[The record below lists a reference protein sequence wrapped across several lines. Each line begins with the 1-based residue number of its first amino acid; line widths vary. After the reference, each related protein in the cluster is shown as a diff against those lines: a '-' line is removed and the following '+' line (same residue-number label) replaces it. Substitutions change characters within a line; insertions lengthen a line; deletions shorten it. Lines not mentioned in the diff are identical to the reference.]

1 MTPNH
6 LHHHHHRLISLTKLL
21 ASHVNHSRHHKALHL
36 FRRLLSDPTL
46 SLDPFVYPLAL
57 KSLSF
62 LHLHPLLSLSL
73 SLQSHLTK
81 LGLLSNP
88 FISSSLLK
96 CLPLHFAQQLF
107 DELPHKNV
115 VVHNTMIS
123 ILALDNISAALRL
136 LDFLPVP
143 PTASSF
149 NPILSRLP
157 PAESLRFYHRAMSP
171 SGVRPTLVT
180 LLALLRAVSGGAEVS
195 RLVDEV
201 FGFAVRRSMDLNA
214 QLHSGIIDAYGRC
227 GDLGNACRVFDWG
240 GGERDVVVWS
250 SLLSAYAI
258 NGRVE
263 DAINVFERMAGREGI
278 RPDGVA
284 FLGVF
289 KACSH
294 AGWADAAREYFR
306 RMREDYGVVPSA
318 EHYACLVDVLGR
330 AGRLREAYEVIK
342 GMPMGR
348 ASAKAWGALLGACRK
363 HGEVGLAEVAG
374 RVLFEIEPENS
385 RNYVAL
391 ASVYAGA
398 GRFAEAEGVRREMVE
413 RGMKR
418 TPGSSWVVSQKNL

>member
-1 MTPNH
+1 MTPN
-6 LHHHHHRLISLTKLL
+6 HHHHRLISLTKLL

-36 FRRLLSDPTL
+36 FRRLLSDPNL

-73 SLQSHLTK
+73 QSHLTK
-81 LGLLSNP
+81 LGLLSYP

-96 CLPLHFAQQLF
+96 CLPLHNAQQLF
-107 DELPHKNV
+107 DELPHKN
-115 VVHNTMIS
+115 
-123 ILALDNISAALRL
+123 
-136 LDFLPVP
+136 
-143 PTASSF
+143 
-149 NPILSRLP
+149 
-157 PAESLRFYHRAMSP
+157 SLRFYRRAMSP
-171 SGVRPTLVT
+171 SGVRPTLIT
-180 LLALLRAVSGGAEVS
+180 LLALLRAISGGAEVL

-201 FGFAVRRSMDLNA
+201 LGFAVRRSMDLNA

-227 GDLGNACRVFDWG
+227 GDLGNVRRVFDWG
-240 GGERDVVVWS
+240 DGERDVMVWS

-258 NGRVE
+258 NGCTK
-263 DAINVFERMAGREGI
+263 DALHVFEQMAGEEGI

-289 KACSH
+289 KATWGGRTPLASI
-294 AGWADAAREYFR
+294 
-306 RMREDYGVVPSA
+306 
-318 EHYACLVDVLGR
+318 LGGCER
-330 AGRLREAYEVIK
+330 ITAYEVIK
-342 GMPMGR
+342 RMPMGR
-348 ASAKAWGALLGACRK
+348 ASAKAWGALLGACQK

-385 RNYVAL
+385 RNYIRL
-391 ASVYAGA
+391 ASIYAGA
-398 GRFAEAEGVRREMVE
+398 GRFAEAEGVCREMVE